1 MFNFKYEIKT
11 NDDGRLYVSPDKN
24 QVDHPEHKYMAI
36 EITRYL
42 LFELLKDNDKNQELS
57 DADAVEIAK
66 SGYLL
71 EQISDRIGKM
81 IAEQNNA
88 INDLGLDVK
97 DE

>member
-11 NDDGRLYVSPDKN
+11 NESGRLYVSPDTS
-24 QVDHPEHKYMAI
+24 QIDHPEHKFMAI

-42 LFELLKDNDKNQELS
+42 LNELLKDNQVKQELS
-57 DADAVEIAK
+57 EADVIEVAK

-71 EQISDRIGKM
+71 EQIADRFGFM
-81 IAEQNNA
+81 ISEQNNA
-88 INDLGLDVK
+88 IDDLGIDVK